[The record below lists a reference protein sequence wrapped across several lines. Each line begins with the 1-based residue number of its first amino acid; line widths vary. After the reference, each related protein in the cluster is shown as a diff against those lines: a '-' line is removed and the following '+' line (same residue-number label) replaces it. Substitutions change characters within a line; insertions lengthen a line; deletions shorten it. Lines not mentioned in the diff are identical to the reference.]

1 MVQKKIL
8 TRQEQATAKKIS
20 VAGEESTVNIVGGV
34 GTLALG
40 KPGDIITRSYGPIC
54 RTARLAAET
63 AFGAFVEG
71 KGILVNPN
79 DCAGL
84 GVAPAEGANPFDTK
98 KLQAGQLGTF
108 LTAGACVVLNSQVAA
123 IEAAMN
129 VTYKEDGGSVNT
141 DVTVIEV
148 NGFASAEAES
158 DDQA

>member
-8 TRQEQATAKKIS
+8 TRQETAT
-20 VAGEESTVNIVGGV
+20 VGDKQVTANV

-40 KPGDIITRSYGPIC
+40 KAGDIITRSYGPIC

-84 GVAPAEGANPFDTK
+84 GVAPAADANPFDTK
-98 KLQAGQLGTF
+98 TLKAGQLGTF
-108 LTAGACVVLNSQVAA
+108 LTAGACVVAKSQIAA
-123 IEAAMN
+123 IQAGMD
-129 VTYKEDGGSVNT
+129 VTYLEALAESAAAT

-148 NGFASAEAES
+148 NGFKATA
-158 DDQA
+158 